1 MSLQL
6 QVLSGHRYGDSL
18 VFEETTS
25 VGRMADVSFD
35 DAKMSKIHA
44 IFELTP
50 LLGWMV
56 RDDGSKNG
64 MLVNNE
70 RTTEKLLEEGDL
82 LEIGATQFRVSS
94 VSSISALW
102 KPQLNQLLIEA
113 LDKVKNGELTLYP
126 FRQIPVLTFV
136 QGIQTGEKFIL
147 PYGPRFFGGECEDI
161 QMFEPLCPDH
171 AFELRRNS
179 KGVLFFT
186 NYPKI
191 VRLNK
196 KEIDKKVL
204 KKGDQI
210 HIHNSVI
217 EVDFLTL

>member
-18 VFEETTS
+18 VFEATTS

-50 LLGWMV
+50 PVGWTV

-70 RTTEKLLEEGDL
+70 RATEKILEEGDL
-82 LEIGATQFRVSS
+82 LEIGTTQFRVSS
-94 VSSISALW
+94 ISSFW

-113 LDKVKNGELTLYP
+113 LDKVKNAELTLYP
-126 FRQIPVLTFV
+126 FRQIPVLTFI
-136 QGIQTGEKFIL
+136 QGIQTGEKFVL

-161 QMFEPLCPDH
+161 QMFEPLCPDQ

-179 KGVLFFT
+179 KGVLFLT

-196 KEIDKKVL
+196 KEVGKKVL